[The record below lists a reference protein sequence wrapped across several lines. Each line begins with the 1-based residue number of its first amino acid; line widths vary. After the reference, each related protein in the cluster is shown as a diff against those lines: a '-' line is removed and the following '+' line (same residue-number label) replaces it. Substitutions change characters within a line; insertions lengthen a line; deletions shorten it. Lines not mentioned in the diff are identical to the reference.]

1 MSLSSWFRRTPPT
14 APPTRGAEIGRGK
27 RCDDCR
33 ILLPD
38 AARFCFICG
47 REIEDKTAPMY
58 DGGDDAVVAT
68 IQARLAHAL
77 GSRYRVDRVLG
88 KGGMGIVFLAE
99 SRSDGAAVAIKV
111 LRAELSSD
119 ANGVARF
126 QREAEIAASLEHRGI
141 IPIVEVGSEEGLH
154 YFVMRY
160 VDGCSLDVLL
170 RERKGAGRPLP
181 IAAVARILVE
191 AAETLSYAHEKG
203 IVHRDVKPANIL
215 LDGEGRVLL
224 TDFGIS
230 KAAVASEGAT
240 TAAALT
246 EYGTVL
252 GTPHY
257 LAPEQ
262 ALSRSVDGRADQYAL
277 AIVGFEMLTGSVPFD
292 DETSHAIIHRHVNEL
307 PPRVSSVRDDVPEH
321 ISTAIARAL
330 MKAPSHRFANMEQF
344 ARAIDPTAN
353 LAVRRW
359 RIVRRVVAAL
369 VCGGLVAAAAT
380 WGRALMH
387 LAERAPA
394 ATSSSVAPA
403 TTSPPAPAVKRP
415 AAKRSAAKPTRPA
428 APLRSGSRHR

>member
-1 MSLSSWFRRTPPT
+1 MSLSSWFRRTPPDT
-14 APPTRGAEIGRGK
+14 LPTRGVDGGVGK

-38 AARFCFICG
+38 AARYCFICG
-47 REIEDKTAPMY
+47 RELEEKSAPAY
-58 DGGDDAVVAT
+58 DGGDDAVIAT
-68 IQARLAHAL
+68 VQARLAHAL
-77 GSRYRVDRVLG
+77 GGRYRVDRVLG

-99 SRSDGAAVAIKV
+99 ARSDGAAVAIKV
-111 LRAELSSD
+111 LRAELSND

-141 IPIVEVGSEEGLH
+141 IPILEVGSEEGLH

-170 RERKGAGRPLP
+170 RERKEAGRPLP
-181 IAAVARILVE
+181 VAAVARILVE
-191 AAETLSYAHEKG
+191 AAETLSYAHGKG

-215 LDGEGRVLL
+215 LDGESRVLL

-262 ALSRSVDGRADQYAL
+262 ALSRNVDGRADQYAL

-292 DETSHAIIHRHVNEL
+292 EETSHAIIHRHVNEL
-307 PPRVSSVRDDVPEH
+307 PPRVNSLREDVPEH
-321 ISTAIARAL
+321 ISAAIARAL

-353 LAVRRW
+353 LAVRRR
-359 RIVRRVVAAL
+359 RIARRVAAAL
-369 VCGGLVAAAAT
+369 ACAALLAAAAT
-380 WGRALMH
+380 WGRTLMH
-387 LAERAPA
+387 LAGHAPD
-394 ATSSSVAPA
+394 ATSTSLAPA
-403 TTSPPAPAVKRP
+403 TASPLAPAVKRP
-415 AAKRSAAKPTRPA
+415 AAKRSVAKPTRPA
-428 APLRSGSRHR
+428 APPRSATRHR